1 MVKPFAASRDMEEVD
16 QGEEEDEVGRDH
28 QHRDAAVPEIEVVMM
43 MELKKISITS

>member
-1 MVKPFAASRDMEEVD
+1 MEEVD

-28 QHRDAAVPEIEVVMM
+28 QHRDAAVPEIEVAMMM